1 MLGYLSAHEAT
12 TGARYSPPGPGS
24 FLANS
29 FTCRGDES
37 HIADCPFLS
46 AELCAPEETAGVVC
60 QELEPE
66 VPPLEAATLEI
77 RLEGGSDPWRGNVL
91 VNNGSVCDDDWD
103 ISAAEV
109 VCRYLGFLGAK
120 EATHVSSFGP
130 AKASFLLNQVQCR
143 GDEESIVECS
153 FQTGSNIPCNEGEA
167 AGVICTLKPDK
178 LPVWVGLC

>member
-1 MLGYLSAHEAT
+1 M
-12 TGARYSPPGPGS
+12 
-24 FLANS
+24 
-29 FTCRGDES
+29 
-37 HIADCPFLS
+37 
-46 AELCAPEETAGVVC
+46 
-60 QELEPE
+60 
-66 VPPLEAATLEI
+66 PPLEAATLEI

-130 AKASFLLNQVQCR
+130 ATASFLLNQVQCR

-167 AGVICTLKPDK
+167 AGVICTRKFVVQVQIHRQPGVCD
-178 LPVWVGLC
+178 